1 MCTYISVHELMYVLV
16 LVLVHDN
23 VQCTHVCVNIHTLT
37 YRYTVNM
44 FMKMVIYAI
53 CNSRCRFEQKSIDSS
68 CRSQCRDRGNTT
80 NADPD
85 PILILKQIKI
95 NSKTRN

>member
-1 MCTYISVHELMYVLV
+1 MCTYISVHELMYV

-44 FMKMVIYAI
+44 FMKMVIMLFATVDAVLNKNLSTLHAEANVVI
-53 CNSRCRFEQKSIDSS
+53 AEIQLMVTLTLS
-68 CRSQCRDRGNTT
+68 
-80 NADPD
+80 
-85 PILILKQIKI
+85 
-95 NSKTRN
+95 